1 MLVNL
6 GSKPLLCYH
15 NGKKSNHQK
24 SGTTR
29 VRNRCCNTLQKTAT
43 TPSDSCKNI
52 SWDKT
57 PVDVY
62 QRVKK
67 SRKVFWTRYIIKIH
81 KMSLSFYFND
91 CLIHRLCASDNCGL
105 QRSRALPLYY
115 SVFQTRNT
123 LLATLYLQQLTRNTF
138 KKRYRTISSNI
149 Y

>member
-1 MLVNL
+1 MLRLYQPMLVNL

-29 VRNRCCNTLQKTAT
+29 VRNRCCNTLQKTA
-43 TPSDSCKNI
+43 PHHHSCKNI

-123 LLATLYLQQLTRNTF
+123 LLATLYSQ
-138 KKRYRTISSNI
+138 
-149 Y
+149 